1 MIGLVRQQ
9 NNVVQSRNDNR
20 YWYCWSDIY
29 VVKESMMFMKPLRD
43 DLMVQQQVD
52 DAWQHFVGVIMLN
65 QTGRKAVKTT
75 LPEFLYWFPT
85 PWSLLAA
92 DEEFVKSI
100 IQPLG
105 MVNVRY
111 NRLIRMSQD
120 YLTWDGN
127 DATMLYGIGKY
138 GSDSY
143 EIFYKHN
150 YRVEPTDKE
159 LKRYLEQEVFDAFKT
174 A

>member
-1 MIGLVRQQ
+1 MITL
-9 NNVVQSRNDNR
+9 
-20 YWYCWSDIY
+20 
-29 VVKESMMFMKPLRD
+29 LRE

-52 DAWQHFVGVIMLN
+52 NAWQHFVGVIMLN
-65 QTGRKAVKTT
+65 QTGRKAVKST

-85 PWSLLAA
+85 ALSLLHA
-92 DEEFVKSI
+92 DQEFVKSI

-105 MVNVRY
+105 MANVRY
-111 NRLIRMSQD
+111 TRLIRMSQD

-143 EIFYKHN
+143 EIFYKQN
-150 YRVEPTDKE
+150 YTVVPTDKE
-159 LKRYLEQEVFDAFKT
+159 LKRYLEQEIFNVAET

>member
-1 MIGLVRQQ
+1 
-9 NNVVQSRNDNR
+9 
-20 YWYCWSDIY
+20 
-29 VVKESMMFMKPLRD
+29 
-43 DLMVQQQVD
+43 MVQQQINNS
-52 DAWQHFVGVIMLN
+52 WEHMVGVIMLN

-85 PWSLLAA
+85 ALSLLHA

-105 MVNVRY
+105 MANVRY
-111 NRLIRMSQD
+111 TRLIKMSQD

-127 DATMLYGIGKY
+127 DANKLFGIGKY

-143 EIFYKHN
+143 EIFFKKN
-150 YRVEPTDKE
+150 YSVQPTDKE
-159 LKRYLEQEVFDAFKT
+159 LKRYLEQEVHNVS
-174 A
+174 

>member
-1 MIGLVRQQ
+1 MTFLQ
-9 NNVVQSRNDNR
+9 
-20 YWYCWSDIY
+20 
-29 VVKESMMFMKPLRD
+29 PLRD

-65 QTGRKAVKTT
+65 QTGRKSVKTT

-85 PWSLLAA
+85 ALSLLRAE
-92 DEEFVKSI
+92 EEFVKSI
-100 IQPLG
+100 IRPLG

-111 NRLIRMSQD
+111 NRLIKMSQN

-127 DATMLYGIGKY
+127 NATMLYGIGKY

-143 EIFYKHN
+143 EIFFKQN
-150 YRVEPTDKE
+150 YSVEPTDKE
-159 LKRYLEQEVFDAFKT
+159 LKRYLAEEIFNVTET

>member
-1 MIGLVRQQ
+1 MTFI
-9 NNVVQSRNDNR
+9 
-20 YWYCWSDIY
+20 
-29 VVKESMMFMKPLRD
+29 KPLRD

-85 PWSLLAA
+85 ALALLHA

-111 NRLIRMSQD
+111 TRLVRMSQD
-120 YLTWDGN
+120 YLTWDGE

-143 EIFYKHN
+143 EIFYKNN
-150 YRVEPTDKE
+150 YGVMPTDKE
-159 LKRYLEQEVFDAFKT
+159 LIRYLKEEVNVFET

>member
-1 MIGLVRQQ
+1 MKFI
-9 NNVVQSRNDNR
+9 
-20 YWYCWSDIY
+20 
-29 VVKESMMFMKPLRD
+29 KPLRD
-43 DLMVQQQVD
+43 DIMVQQQVD
-52 DAWQHFVGVIMLN
+52 NSWQHFVGVIMLN

-85 PWSLLAA
+85 ALALLHA

-111 NRLIRMSQD
+111 TRLIRMSQD
-120 YLTWDGN
+120 YLIWDGN

-143 EIFYKHN
+143 EIFYKNN
-150 YRVEPTDKE
+150 YSVSPTDKE
-159 LKRYLEQEVFDAFKT
+159 LIRYLKEEVNNVFET

>member
-1 MIGLVRQQ
+1 MI
-9 NNVVQSRNDNR
+9 
-20 YWYCWSDIY
+20 
-29 VVKESMMFMKPLRD
+29 KPLRD

-85 PWSLLAA
+85 ALSLLHA

-100 IQPLG
+100 IRPLG

-111 NRLIRMSQD
+111 TRLLRMSQD

-143 EIFYKHN
+143 EIFYKNN
-150 YRVEPTDKE
+150 YSVTPTDKE
-159 LKRYLEQEVFDAFKT
+159 LIRYLKEEVNNVFET

>member
-1 MIGLVRQQ
+1 MT
-9 NNVVQSRNDNR
+9 
-20 YWYCWSDIY
+20 
-29 VVKESMMFMKPLRD
+29 FFKPLRD

-85 PWSLLAA
+85 ALALLHA

-111 NRLIRMSQD
+111 TRLVRMSRD

-143 EIFYKHN
+143 EIFYKQN
-150 YRVEPTDKE
+150 YAVQPTDKE
-159 LKRYLEQEVFDAFKT
+159 LIRYLKEEVDNDFET

>member
-1 MIGLVRQQ
+1 MWHEIT
-9 NNVVQSRNDNR
+9 
-20 YWYCWSDIY
+20 
-29 VVKESMMFMKPLRD
+29 PLRD
-43 DLMVQQQVD
+43 DLMVQQQIQNS
-52 DAWQHFVGVIMLN
+52 WEHFVGVIMLN
-65 QTGRKAVKTT
+65 QTGRRLVKTC

-85 PWSLLAA
+85 PEALLAA

-111 NRLIRMSQD
+111 KRLVGMSRD
-120 YLTWDGN
+120 YLTWDGF

-143 EIFYKHN
+143 EIFFKRN
-150 YRVEPTDKE
+150 YTVGPTDKE
-159 LKRYLEQEVFDAFKT
+159 LKRYLEEEITVI
-174 A
+174 

>member
-1 MIGLVRQQ
+1 
-9 NNVVQSRNDNR
+9 
-20 YWYCWSDIY
+20 
-29 VVKESMMFMKPLRD
+29 MFNPLRD
-43 DLMVQQQVD
+43 DLMVQQQITNS
-52 DAWQHFVGVIMLN
+52 WEHMVGVIMLN

-75 LPEFLYWFPT
+75 LPEFLYWFST
-85 PWSLLAA
+85 ALALLHA

-120 YLTWDGN
+120 YLTWDGK
-127 DATMLYGIGKY
+127 DAEELFGIGKY

-143 EIFYKHN
+143 EIFFKKN
-150 YRVEPTDKE
+150 YSVKPTDKE
-159 LKRYLEQEVFDAFKT
+159 LKRYLEEEVHNVS
-174 A
+174 